1 MRGAGLR
8 ARVGGWGCAGSASPA
23 ASQKPGRA
31 LHHIRLNICPHP
43 VLVVDVY
50 G

>member
-1 MRGAGLR
+1 VRGQCQSR
-8 ARVGGWGCAGSASPA
+8 P
-23 ASQKPGRA
+23 QPETGRA
-31 LHHIRLNICPHP
+31 LHHIRLNICPHL